1 MREVLLL
8 ARRAVREIYR
18 LPAATISAVFIPV
31 FFMVVNIGQ
40 VNKIFSPDT
49 PFLHGQHYV
58 AFQVPVSLVFAVS
71 TVTSGL
77 AMVTDIDIG
86 YTDKLLAAPIRRT
99 AIVWGRLAADL
110 VRGTAVS
117 ALVLF
122 VGFLLGARVRSGVV
136 GVVLLIL
143 LSALWG
149 MAYAGIAMAI
159 ALKSKNVQT
168 TNASFIVFFP
178 LLFLTPNF
186 VPLELLAGPLRTLA
200 RFNPVTYVITGL
212 RDLVLFPSIHWGS
225 LGACAL
231 TIGLTGVVLTFLSLR
246 ALSQIAE

>member
-8 ARRAVREIYR
+8 ARRAVREVYR

-40 VNKIFSPDT
+40 VNKIFSPST

-58 AFQVPVSLVFAVS
+58 AFQLPVSLVFAVS

-86 YTDKLLAAPIRRT
+86 YVDKLLAAPIRRT

-149 MAYAGIAMAI
+149 VAYAGIAMAV

-200 RFNPVTYVITGL
+200 RLNPVTYVITGL
-212 RDLVLFPSIHWGS
+212 RDLVLFRDIHWGS

-231 TIGLTGVVLTFLSLR
+231 TIALTGVVLTFLSLR

>member
-1 MREVLLL
+1 
-8 ARRAVREIYR
+8 
-18 LPAATISAVFIPV
+18 V

-40 VNKIFSPDT
+40 VNKIFQPST

-86 YTDKLLAAPIRRT
+86 YVDKLLAAPIRRT

-117 ALVLF
+117 SLVLL

-149 MAYAGIAMAI
+149 VAYAGIAMAV

-186 VPLELLAGPLRTLA
+186 VPLELLAAPLRALA
-200 RFNPVTYVITGL
+200 RLNPVTYVITGL
-212 RDLVLFPSIHWGS
+212 RDLVLFPDIHWGS
-225 LGACAL
+225 LGACVL
-231 TIGLTGVVLTFLSLR
+231 TIALTGVVLTFLSLR

>member
-1 MREVLLL
+1 MREILLL
-8 ARRAVREIYR
+8 ARRAVREVYR

-40 VNKIFSPDT
+40 VNKIFSPST

-58 AFQVPVSLVFAVS
+58 AFQLPVSLVFAVS

-86 YTDKLLAAPIRRT
+86 YVDKLLAAPIRRT

-122 VGFLLGARVRSGVV
+122 VGFLLGARVRTGVV
-136 GVVLLIL
+136 GIVLLIL

-149 MAYAGIAMAI
+149 VAYAGIAMAV

-200 RFNPVTYVITGL
+200 RLNPVTYVITGL

-225 LGACAL
+225 LGACVL
-231 TIGLTGVVLTFLSLR
+231 TIALTGVVLTFFSLR